1 MPPTDRLLSV
11 TPGYIISTIRTVCK
25 HLDINSPPREKDV
38 RKSSRQSQKNG
49 VYSEQVNRIGSHM
62 QRSGVAL
69 WSARDNERSEAAPLW
84 YLRRQAAAR
93 RRPGNPGDRA
103 CFCNTTAAP
112 RRRASL
118 VSALQKAV
126 FALCQ
131 RGGINKI
138 LQNQI

>member
-11 TPGYIISTIRTVCK
+11 TPRYIISTIRTVCK

-38 RKSSRQSQKNG
+38 RKSSRQSQKNEA
-49 VYSEQVNRIGSHM
+49 YSEQVNRIGSHM

-93 RRPGNPGDRA
+93 RRPGNPGDRGL
-103 CFCNTTAAP
+103 FLPKQPPAAALRLSP
-112 RRRASL
+112 HSKKRYSLFAS
-118 VSALQKAV
+118 AAE
-126 FALCQ
+126 
-131 RGGINKI
+131 
-138 LQNQI
+138 